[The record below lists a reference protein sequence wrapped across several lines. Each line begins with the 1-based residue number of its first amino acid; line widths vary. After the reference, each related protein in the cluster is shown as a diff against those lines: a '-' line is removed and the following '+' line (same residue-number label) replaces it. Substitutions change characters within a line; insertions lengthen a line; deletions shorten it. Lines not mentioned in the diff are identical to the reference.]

1 MSAPILNVFSE
12 SDIQYLLQLPEV
24 QEARSRLRTTVSFTI
39 PVTETIRT
47 ALTQRLGLDLGS
59 VTEIPMRWIKGDT
72 APHIDSGTSAFEQT
86 YLVYLNDSQGSFILG
101 TDSYPIQANTAFVF
115 NEGVMHKTEDTGLE
129 PRLLVGPMSEQG
141 FAVGVNTVYYYPSF
155 LDALN
160 GTNLLGFNGVNAP
173 TAYIVG
179 DVTYGTNGGYTRWL
193 IANIAGST
201 GTASRSIGYTNGS
214 ELTNDGYYY
223 LYPGWPCFKEGTK
236 ILCQENGV
244 DTYKPI
250 ESLVPGTLVKTS
262 RDGYKKVE
270 VLGQGT
276 IQNPGNYERYEDR
289 LYKCTKANYPE
300 LTEDLFITGCH
311 SILVN
316 KISDKQ
322 REETIKHLG
331 RIFVTDKKYRL
342 MACLDDRAEP
352 FASEGNYPIYHFAL
366 EDTDELRNFGIYANG
381 LLVETC
387 SLKTL
392 KNKSNMSVL
401 LSSTTE

>member
-12 SDIQYLLQLPEV
+12 NDIQYLLQLPEV
-24 QEARSRLRTTVSFTI
+24 VEARSRLTNTVSFKI

-47 ALTQRLGLDLGS
+47 ALAQRLGLDLSS

-72 APHIDSGTSAFEQT
+72 PAHTDRGASAFEHT
-86 YLVYLNDSQGSFILG
+86 YLIYVNDSEGSFILG

-115 NEGVMHKTEDTGLE
+115 NEGILHKTEDTGLE
-129 PRLLVGPMSEQG
+129 PRLLVGPMNEL
-141 FAVGVNTVYYYPSF
+141 AEPVGASVLFYYPSEAA
-155 LDALN
+155 ALVGYPEIAN
-160 GTNLLGFNGVNAP
+160 YGSYTIAAPYLVGGFTHWRIASNSIGTSPQNRV
-173 TAYIVG
+173 Y
-179 DVTYGTNGGYTRWL
+179 TYGDEL
-193 IANIAGST
+193 I
-201 GTASRSIGYTNGS
+201 
-214 ELTNDGYYY
+214 NDGRYN
-223 LYPGWPCFKEGTK
+223 LYVTAPCFKEGTK
-236 ILCQENGV
+236 ILCQENGI
-244 DTYKPI
+244 DIYKPI
-250 ESLVPGTLVKTS
+250 ETLMPGTLVKTS

-276 IQNPGNYERYEDR
+276 IQNPGNVERSENR
-289 LYKCTKANYPE
+289 LYTCTKANYPE
-300 LTEDLFITGCH
+300 ITEDLFITGCH

-352 FASEGNYPIYHFAL
+352 FASQGQYTIYHIAL
-366 EDTDELRNFGIYANG
+366 EDPDELRNFGVYANG

-392 KNKSNMSVL
+392 KNKSNMTVL
-401 LSSTTE
+401 LSPTTE

>member
-24 QEARSRLRTTVSFTI
+24 IEARARLTNTVSFKI

-47 ALTQRLGLDLGS
+47 ALAQRLGLNLGT

-72 APHIDSGTSAFEQT
+72 PAHIDRGASAFEHT
-86 YLVYLNDSQGSFILG
+86 YLVYVNDSQGLFILG

-115 NEGVMHKTEDTGLE
+115 NEGILHKTEDTGLE
-129 PRLLVGPMSEQG
+129 PRLLVGPMNEL
-141 FAVGVNTVYYYPSF
+141 AEPVGVSVLYYYPSEA
-155 LDALN
+155 DALAGRSEIAN
-160 GTNLLGFNGVNAP
+160 YGSYTIAAPSFVGGFTHWRIASNSTGPSPQNRVY
-173 TAYIVG
+173 TYG
-179 DVTYGTNGGYTRWL
+179 DVLDGSGTDT
-193 IANIAGST
+193 
-201 GTASRSIGYTNGS
+201 
-214 ELTNDGYYY
+214 YY
-223 LYPGWPCFKEGTK
+223 LYVTAPCFKEGTK
-236 ILCQENGV
+236 ILCQINGA

-276 IQNPGNYERYEDR
+276 IQNPGNVERSENR
-289 LYKCTKANYPE
+289 LYKCTKAKYPE
-300 LTEDLFITGCH
+300 ITEDLFITGCH

-316 KISDKQ
+316 KLTDKQ
-322 REETIKHLG
+322 REDTIKYLG

-352 FASEGNYPIYHFAL
+352 FASEGNYIIYHIAL
-366 EDTDELRNFGIYANG
+366 EDTDQLRNFGIYANG

-387 SLKTL
+387 CLNTL

-401 LSSTTE
+401 LSPTNE